1 MISFLKGT
9 IAEKKPP
16 QLIIEVNGIG
26 YVLTASMHTFYEL
39 PAEGKPISI
48 FTELV
53 VREDAQSLYGFSRQ
67 QERQLFTT
75 LIKVSGVGP
84 KMAIS
89 ILSSITAND
98 FVTCI
103 HNSDTATL
111 VRLPGIGKKTAERLV
126 LDMRD
131 RLNDWQTGEQKVN
144 VGDIITAVSV
154 SSAQRDAI
162 SALIALGYK
171 SQEAKR
177 AIDNITGENL
187 SSEELIR
194 QGLKRLVK

>member
-1 MISFLKGT
+1 MITFLKG
-9 IAEKKPP
+9 IIVEKKPP

-39 PAEGKPISI
+39 PAEGEPINI

-53 VREDAQSLYGFSRQ
+53 VREDMQSLYGFSRQ
-67 QERQLFTT
+67 HERQLFAT

-84 KMAIS
+84 KMAIA

-111 VRLPGIGKKTAERLV
+111 VRLPGIGKKTAERLL

-131 RLNDWQTGEQKVN
+131 RLKDWQTEAQRANEHN
-144 VGDIITAVSV
+144 VVAVVSTSSV
-154 SSAQRDAI
+154 QRDAI

-171 SQEAKR
+171 PQEAKR
-177 AIDNITGENL
+177 AVDNITSENL

-194 QGLKRLVK
+194 QGLKCLAK

>member
-1 MISFLKGT
+1 MISFLNG
-9 IAEKKPP
+9 IIIEKKPP
-16 QLIIEVNGIG
+16 QLIIEVNNVG
-26 YVLTASMHTFYEL
+26 YVLTASMNTFYEL
-39 PAEGKPISI
+39 PAEGEPISI

-53 VREDAQSLYGFSRQ
+53 VREDMQSLYGFSCQ
-67 QERQLFTT
+67 HERQLFAT
-75 LIKVSGVGP
+75 LIKVSGIGP
-84 KMAIS
+84 KMAIA

-126 LDMRD
+126 LDLRD
-131 RLNDWQTGEQKVN
+131 RLNDWQIGEQKLNIVN
-144 VGDIITAVSV
+144 VVTPGLMDNI
-154 SSAQRDAI
+154 QRGAI

-177 AIDNITGENL
+177 AIDNINSENL
-187 SSEELIR
+187 SEEELIR
-194 QGLKRLVK
+194 QGLRSLAK